1 MHPISWP
8 SQLMEV
14 HFYMAKLTREDKIE
28 IYKKR
33 KEGKTFSSLSREY
46 DILSSNIE
54 YLVRLIDRHGESILR
69 TDTNNYYS
77 KDLKQEIINKVLVDG
92 QSIKSTSIDYG
103 LTSFG
108 LLGNWIR
115 SYKENNCVI
124 VEKTKGRK
132 PNTMTKIKEK
142 ETLVDYDSMSDEE
155 KIKYLENKNSQ
166 LEKSNLYLE
175 AEAEYL
181 KKLHAV
187 VQKRNQQQ
195 KKK

>member
-8 SQLMEV
+8 SQLVEV
-14 HFYMAKLTREDKIE
+14 HFLMAKLTRKDKIE
-28 IYKKR
+28 IYHKR
-33 KEGKTFSSLSREY
+33 KQGKTISSLSKKYGIRKH
-46 DILSSNIE
+46 NIQ
-54 YLVRLIDRHGESILR
+54 YLIRLIDYHGEEILR
-69 TDTNNYYS
+69 RDKNTYYS
-77 KDLKQEIINKVLVDG
+77 KELKQEIIYKVLFDE
-92 QSIKSTSIDYG
+92 QSVLSTSIEYG
-103 LTSFG
+103 LSSHG
-108 LLGNWIR
+108 MLCNWIR
-115 SYKENNCVI
+115 TYKENNYVI

-132 PNTMTKIKEK
+132 PNTMTKIKDK
-142 ETLVDYDSMSDEE
+142 DSSVDYDSMSVDE

>member
-1 MHPISWP
+1 
-8 SQLMEV
+8 MEV
-14 HFYMAKLTREDKIE
+14 HFYMAKLTREEKIE

-33 KEGKTFSSLSREY
+33 KDGKTISSLSREY
-46 DILSSNIE
+46 DIVSTNIE
-54 YLVRLIDRHGESILR
+54 YLVRLIDHHGESILR

-77 KDLKQEIINKVLVDG
+77 TELKQEIIDRVLVDG

-103 LTSFG
+103 LTSCG
-108 LLGNWIR
+108 LLSNWIR

-132 PNTMTKIKEK
+132 PNTMTKIKGK
-142 ETLVDYDSMSDEE
+142 KALVDYGSMSDEE

-166 LEKSNLYLE
+166 LEKSNLYLQ
-175 AEAEYL
+175 AETEYL